1 MNQAAPTTSAATYTI
16 SGKPRMRLSSSA
28 RNTSSL
34 TRTMSPPV
42 SSTDRPTPTKPMAR
56 LAMNDGMRSFTWTSP
71 LTRPMAAPASRATPM
86 ASTPTPAPPPPQQR
100 PPDGQHAHAGELA
113 AERAE
118 RQREEHGGGRHGAFH
133 RQVDRSHDDDEGRAQ
148 RHHQRGHRR
157 GGDARE
163 VGDRQEVGA
172 GQGQARHQ
180 RHQHQR
186 GAPARE
192 NIGLRRRGPARALR
206 NGGDHDLAAYL
217 MGPRDGPQKSFQ
229 S

>member
-71 LTRPMAAPASRATPM
+71 LTRPLPAPASSATPL
-86 ASTPTPAPPPPQQR
+86 ARTPLPPHR
-100 PPDGQHAHAGELA
+100 PP
-113 AERAE
+113 
-118 RQREEHGGGRHGAFH
+118 
-133 RQVDRSHDDDEGRAQ
+133 Q
-148 RHHQRGHRR
+148 RHHQRGPRG

-172 GQGQARHQ
+172 GQRQRRHQ

-206 NGGDHDLAAYL
+206 NGGDHDLAADL
-217 MGPRDGPQKSFQ
+217 MGRRDGPQKSFQ